1 MEIFT
6 LEAIWLLL
14 AYSVG
19 TVFGIYWSG
28 ASNFRRTQK
37 IVDVTV
43 DMLIR
48 DGYIL
53 TRTDDNGEVHLL
65 KVNERG

>member
-19 TVFGIYWSG
+19 TAFGIYWCA
-28 ASNFRRTQK
+28 ASNFRHTQK